1 MNSYVSYMGGK
12 ASSNDTLV
20 GSMPPEAKITYMEPC
35 CGGANTFF
43 AKDKAHV
50 NVLNDADEDIV
61 VMHQTVSVESDRVT
75 EELQRLPVSRLIY
88 EEIRATRETAQ
99 WHDLTPVQR
108 AARMIYLLSI
118 AFNANPRAPFPASP
132 VTPLRFRPDKD
143 LRPFAEKLSGVTFE
157 CLDWSIFLD
166 RYVMNQK
173 KLRCLL
179 NLDPPYVVTATAAHY
194 RHRFSQLDH
203 VQLAH
208 KLALVNEGNGGDRSV
223 KVMLTYDDD
232 PDGLIRALYRKDFG
246 WNIRTFPVRY
256 SSGRHATATD
266 ELLITNYVIGGE
278 S

>member
-20 GSMPPEAKITYMEPC
+20 GSMPPEAEITYMEPF
-35 CGGANTFF
+35 CGAANTFF
-43 AKDKAHV
+43 AKEQARV

-61 VMHQTVSVESDRVT
+61 VMHQTVSVDPDAVT
-75 EELQRLPVSRLIY
+75 EELHRLPISRLTY

-99 WHDLTPVQR
+99 WHELTLVRR

-143 LRPFAEKLSGVTFE
+143 LSPFAEKLSGVTFE
-157 CLDWSIFLD
+157 CLDWSEFLD
-166 RYVMNQK
+166 RYVLQQK

-179 NLDPPYVVTATAAHY
+179 NLDPPYVITAKAAHY
-194 RHRFSQLDH
+194 RHRFSELDH

-208 KLALVNEGNGGDRSV
+208 KLALVNEQNGGDRSV
-223 KVMLTYDDD
+223 KIMLTYDDD
-232 PDGLIRALYRKDFG
+232 ADGLIRALYRKEFG
-246 WNIRTFPVRY
+246 WHMQSLPVRY
-256 SSGRHATATD
+256 ASGHHADTTD
-266 ELLITNYVIGGE
+266 ELLITNYVIGAA